1 MTTPAVCL
9 RCDWQGET
17 AADAC
22 PDCGAPLFRGSAAR
36 VETKGQPSHPDSATF
51 EEGSTSEAL
60 EPEPDPVR
68 RSRPGLILGML
79 GLLVMFAAFVS
90 FGALSS
96 GPAAPPSP
104 SWHPSGSL
112 VFAAVGSSGGLRLW
126 RWDLSS
132 RTATRGPLVPGAV
145 RLVSAES
152 VAPGAVGIV
161 STATDGA
168 QRASLLRIF
177 GLSERPE
184 PVIRG
189 DLVSWPPGGNVV
201 VASAP
206 AGGPGCRG
214 STIASLNLATGL
226 RTRDLRVCG
235 SVTALGRAGVSTFF
249 TVRRAGAAR
258 IDYVGFRRAHV
269 VLRGYALRS
278 ASPATDLIV
287 TPAHGSPPGAA
298 LFWEGNRPRPVP
310 YGSGGDPLVAAEVLA
325 WSPDSSSALIEGF
338 LGDRSGVWL
347 VQAGAG
353 TDSGPRAPAPVL
365 EGPTRAWAAYDRDG
379 TAYVVADG
387 RFFVFREGELSPI
400 SPPSGAPAPSGPLAW
415 LR

>member
-1 MTTPAVCL
+1 MKTPAICL

-17 AADAC
+17 SANAC
-22 PDCGAPLFRGSAAR
+22 PDCGAPLFRGSAPRA
-36 VETKGQPSHPDSATF
+36 EAKGKPSHPDPAGTEELPTPQVF
-51 EEGSTSEAL
+51 EAE
-60 EPEPDPVR
+60 PVR
-68 RSRPGLILGML
+68 RSRPVLILATL
-79 GLLVMFAAFVS
+79 GLLAMFAAFVW

-96 GPAAPPSP
+96 GPAASPSP
-104 SWHPSGSL
+104 SWRPSGSL
-112 VFAAVGSSGGLRLW
+112 VFAAVGSNGGLRLW

-132 RTATRGPLVPGAV
+132 GTSTRGPLVPGAV

-152 VAPGAVGIV
+152 VVPGAVGII
-161 STATDGA
+161 STASDGA

-177 GLSERPE
+177 DVSDRPE

-189 DLVSWPPGGNVV
+189 DVVSWPAGGNVV
-201 VASAP
+201 VASMP
-206 AGGPGCRG
+206 AEGPGCRG

-235 SVTALGRAGVSTFF
+235 AVTALGRAGVSTFF

-269 VLRGYALRS
+269 VLRGYKLRS

-287 TPAHGSPPGAA
+287 TPARGSPPGAA
-298 LFWEGNRPRPVP
+298 LFWEGNHPRPVP
-310 YGSGGDPLVAAEVLA
+310 YGSGGDPLVASEVLA
-325 WSPDSSSALIEGF
+325 WSPDSSSALIDGF

-353 TDSGPRAPAPVL
+353 IDTGPRAPAPVL
-365 EGPTRAWAAYDRDG
+365 EGPTRAWATYADDG

-387 RFFVFREGELSPI
+387 RFSVFREGALSPI
-400 SPPSGAPAPSGPLAW
+400 SPPPGVPAPSGPLTW

>member
-1 MTTPAVCL
+1 MKTSAVCL

-17 AADAC
+17 ADDTC
-22 PDCGAPLFRGSAAR
+22 PDCGAPLFRGSEASA
-36 VETKGQPSHPDSATF
+36 EAKHKPSHPDPVAP
-51 EEGSTSEAL
+51 EEVPTPVAFDAE
-60 EPEPDPVR
+60 PVR
-68 RSRPGLILGML
+68 RSRPVLILGTL
-79 GLLVMFAAFVS
+79 GLLAMFAAFVS

-96 GPAAPPSP
+96 GPVGPPSS
-104 SWHPSGSL
+104 SWRPSGSL
-112 VFAAVGSSGGLRLW
+112 VFTALGSNGRLRLW

-132 RTATRGPLVPGAV
+132 GTSTRGPAVPGAV
-145 RLVSAES
+145 GLVRAES
-152 VAPGAVGIV
+152 VVPGAVGII
-161 STATDGA
+161 STASDQA

-189 DLVSWPPGGNVV
+189 DLVSWPSGGNVV
-201 VASAP
+201 VASSP
-206 AGGPGCRG
+206 SEGRGCRA

-235 SVTALGRAGVSTFF
+235 AVTALARAGVSTFF
-249 TVRRAGAAR
+249 TVHRAGLAR

-269 VLRGYALRS
+269 VLRGYVLRS

-287 TPAHGSPPGAA
+287 TPARGSPPGAA
-298 LFWEGNRPRPVP
+298 LFWEGNHPRPVP
-310 YGSGGDPLVAAEVLA
+310 YGSGGDPLVASEVLA

-347 VQAGAG
+347 VHAGAG
-353 TDSGPRAPAPVL
+353 TDIGPRAPAPVL
-365 EGPTRAWAAYDRDG
+365 EGPTRAWATYADDG
-379 TAYVVADG
+379 TAYVVAAG
-387 RFFVFREGELSPI
+387 RFSVFREGALSPVT
-400 SPPSGAPAPSGPLAW
+400 PPRAVPTPSGPLTW